1 MLISLLAGRSQYA
14 WIEQRI
20 MKGTKR
26 GFEIEEERKSKA
38 RPTKLL
44 EMVVRKVEIRLYL
57 RW

>member
-1 MLISLLAGRSQYA
+1 
-14 WIEQRI
+14 